1 MNNIFDTGQG
11 WKFLRCLEDFFITDG
26 KNWADKDGTV
36 TLVSDYL
43 KENVSAKMVI
53 TGEDVD
59 NLAEIRLIKTLKGIK
74 HTLLKKK
81 YSSTEIHLKKK
92 NLWEMLELLQEDNDI
107 ENIINSPETSAA
119 YQTIMEALLN
129 PDE

>member
-1 MNNIFDTGQG
+1 
-11 WKFLRCLEDFFITDG
+11 
-26 KNWADKDGTV
+26 
-36 TLVSDYL
+36 
-43 KENVSAKMVI
+43 MVI

-107 ENIINSPETSAA
+107 ENIINSPETSEA
-119 YQTIMEALLN
+119 YQTIIQYI
-129 PDE
+129 D